1 MKVSKQDIQNLTK
14 SQLKKIADEVKDVL
28 GLKTT
33 GKTKD
38 EMADSLYDIHN
49 NNRFNGKKLFGFDS
63 SAHIVLPERKIDDKK
78 TERKLIKKKL
88 KDEEN
93 EKIKNEKDKKLKEE
107 NEKIKKEKDKKLKEI
122 RERLKKV
129 KAEKIKKAEIARAT
143 TIYLETVRESKE
155 AEKKLNEINK
165 RIASRK

>member
-1 MKVSKQDIQNLTK
+1 MKVSKEDIQNLTK
-14 SQLKKIADEVKDVL
+14 SQLKKIADEVKEVL

-38 EMADSLYDIHN
+38 EIADSLYDIHN
-49 NNRFNGKKLFGFDS
+49 NNRFNNKKLFGFDS
-63 SAHIVLPERKIDDKK
+63 KAHIILPERKIDDKK

-88 KDEEN
+88 KDDEKAKAELKIKEEN
-93 EKIKNEKDKKLKEE
+93 EKIKNEKDKK
-107 NEKIKKEKDKKLKEI
+107 NKEI
-122 RERLKKV
+122 KNRLKKV
-129 KAEKIKKAEIARAT
+129 TAEKIRKAEIARAT

-155 AEKKLNEINK
+155 AEERLNAINK

>member
-1 MKVSKQDIQNLTK
+1 MKVLKDDIEKLTK
-14 SQLKKIADEVKDVL
+14 TQLKKIADEVKEVL

-38 EMADSLYDIHN
+38 EIVDSLYDIHN

-88 KDEEN
+88 KDD
-93 EKIKNEKDKKLKEE
+93 EKEKAEMKLKEE
-107 NEKIKKEKDKKLKEI
+107 NDRIKKEKDKKTKDI
-122 RERLKKV
+122 RNRLKKV
-129 KAEKIKKAEIARAT
+129 TAEKIKKAQIAEAT
-143 TIYLETVRESKE
+143 TIYLETVRESRE
-155 AEKKLNEINK
+155 AEAKLNEINK
-165 RIASRK
+165 RIARKNKN